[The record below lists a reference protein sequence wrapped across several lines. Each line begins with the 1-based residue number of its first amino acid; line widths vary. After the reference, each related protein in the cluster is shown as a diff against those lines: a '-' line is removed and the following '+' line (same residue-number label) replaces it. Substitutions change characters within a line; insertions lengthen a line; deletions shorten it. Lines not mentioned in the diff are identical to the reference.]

1 MIRAGLPELTA
12 FVAIAQQRSFTG
24 AARTLGVSPSA
35 LSHSMRGLEAR
46 LELRLFNRTTR
57 SVALTEAGE
66 QLFNRVQPLLGDL
79 ECAVNDVT
87 SERNTPS
94 GTIRLSASES
104 SFKPLIRHVM
114 PKFLQDNPQ
123 IHIECIADSRLV
135 DIVADGF
142 DAGIRLFDDVPR
154 DMVAVRFGPDIR
166 FAAVASPGYLG
177 RHPAPLAPHDL
188 KAHRCI
194 RFRFASGTLFR
205 WDFGH
210 SGRTASIDVDGPMT
224 MDNINLM
231 EEAALAGIGIAWLP
245 VHQVDDHL
253 REGRLV
259 HLLPD
264 WGPYYP
270 GACFYYPANRHPPMA
285 LRMFAEAVR
294 QWARDQEGLV
304 QPGNAA
310 TEPPSSGSHGA

>member
-12 FVAIAQQRSFTG
+12 FVAIAEQRSFSG
-24 AARTLGVSPSA
+24 AAKILGVSASA
-35 LSHSMRGLEAR
+35 LSHSMRGLESR

-94 GTIRLSASES
+94 GSIRLSASES

-114 PKFLQDNPQ
+114 PDFLRDNPQ

-154 DMVAVRFGPDIR
+154 DMIAIRFGPDIR
-166 FAAVASPGYLG
+166 FAAVASPDYLN
-177 RHPAPLAPHDL
+177 RHPAPLVPHDL
-188 KAHRCI
+188 KDHRCI

-205 WDFGH
+205 WDLGYQ
-210 SGRTASIDVDGPMT
+210 GRNASIDVDGPMT

-231 EEAALAGIGIAWLP
+231 TEAALAGIGIAWLP
-245 VHQVDDHL
+245 EHQVEDHL
-253 REGRLV
+253 RAGRLV

-270 GACFYYPANRHPPMA
+270 GACLYYPANRHPPMA

-294 QWARDQEGLV
+294 EWARGQLK
-304 QPGNAA
+304 
-310 TEPPSSGSHGA
+310 

>member
-12 FVAIAQQRSFTG
+12 FVAIAEQRSFSG
-24 AARTLGVSPSA
+24 AARVLGVSASA
-35 LSHSMRGLEAR
+35 LSHSMRGLESR

-66 QLFNRVQPLLGDL
+66 QLFLRVQPLLGEL

-94 GTIRLSASES
+94 GLIRLSASES
-104 SFKPLIRHVM
+104 SFTLLIRHVM
-114 PKFLQDNPQ
+114 PQFLQDNPQ
-123 IHIECIADSRLV
+123 IHIECVADSRLV

-154 DMVAVRFGPDIR
+154 DMIAVRFGPDVR
-166 FAAVASPGYLG
+166 FAAVASPAYLR
-177 RHPAPLAPHDL
+177 RHPAPVVPHDL

-205 WDFGH
+205 WDLDH
-210 SGRTASIDVDGPMT
+210 AGRSSSIDVDGPLT

-231 EEAALAGIGIAWLP
+231 EDAALAGLGIAWVP
-245 VHQVDDHL
+245 EHQVEAHL

-264 WGPYYP
+264 WGPTYA
-270 GACFYYPANRHPPMA
+270 GACLYYPANRHPPMA

-294 QWARDQEGLV
+294 EWVRLRA
-304 QPGNAA
+304 
-310 TEPPSSGSHGA
+310 

>member
-12 FVAIAQQRSFTG
+12 FVAIAEQRSFSG
-24 AARTLGVSPSA
+24 AARVLGVSPSA
-35 LSHSMRGLEAR
+35 LSHSMRGLESR

-66 QLFNRVQPLLGDL
+66 QLFKRVQPLLGDL

-87 SERNTPS
+87 SERNSPS
-94 GTIRLSASES
+94 GSIRLSASES
-104 SFKPLIRHVM
+104 SFKPLIRHVI
-114 PKFLQDNPQ
+114 PQFVQDNPQ

-142 DAGIRLFDDVPR
+142 DAGIRLLDDVPR
-154 DMVAVRFGPDIR
+154 DMIAVRFGPDIR
-166 FAAVASPGYLG
+166 FAAVASPDYLA
-177 RHPAPLAPHDL
+177 RHPAPIAPHDL

-205 WDFGH
+205 WDLGH
-210 SGRTASIDVDGPMT
+210 LGRTASIDVDGPMT

-231 EEAALAGIGIAWLP
+231 LEAALAGIGIAWLP
-245 VHQVDDHL
+245 EHQVAEHL
-253 REGRLV
+253 QAGSLV

-270 GACFYYPANRHPPMA
+270 GACLYYPANRHPPMA
-285 LRMFAEAVR
+285 LRLFADAVR
-294 QWARDQEGLV
+294 EWARTQE
-304 QPGNAA
+304 
-310 TEPPSSGSHGA
+310 

>member
-12 FVAIAQQRSFTG
+12 FVAIAEQRSFSG
-24 AARTLGVSPSA
+24 AARLLGVSPSA
-35 LSHSMRGLEAR
+35 LSHSMRGLESR

-66 QLFNRVQPLLGDL
+66 QLFQRVQPLLGDL

-94 GTIRLSASES
+94 GSIRLSASES
-104 SFKPLIRHVM
+104 SFKLLIRHVM
-114 PKFLQDNPQ
+114 PKFLEDNPQ

-154 DMVAVRFGPDIR
+154 DMIAIRFGPDVR
-166 FAAVASPGYLG
+166 FAAVASPGYLET
-177 RHPAPLAPHDL
+177 HPVPKAPHDL

-205 WDFGH
+205 WDLGH
-210 SGRTASIDVDGPMT
+210 LGRTASIDVDGPMT

-231 EEAALAGIGIAWLP
+231 TDAALAGIGIAWLP
-245 VHQVDDHL
+245 EHQVEEHL
-253 REGRLV
+253 KEGRLV

-270 GACFYYPANRHPPMA
+270 GACLYYPSNRHPPMA

-294 QWARDQEGLV
+294 DWVRRQE
-304 QPGNAA
+304 
-310 TEPPSSGSHGA
+310 

>member
-1 MIRAGLPELTA
+1 MTA
-12 FVAIAQQRSFTG
+12 FVAIAEQRSFSG
-24 AARTLGVSPSA
+24 AARVLGVSPSA
-35 LSHSMRGLEAR
+35 LSHSMRGLESR

-66 QLFNRVQPLLGDL
+66 QLFKRVQPLLGDL

-94 GTIRLSASES
+94 GSIRLSASES
-104 SFKPLIRHVM
+104 SFKPLIRHVI

-142 DAGIRLFDDVPR
+142 DAGIRLLDDVPR
-154 DMVAVRFGPDIR
+154 DMIAVRFGADVR
-166 FAAVASPGYLG
+166 FAAVASPDYLV

-205 WDFGH
+205 WDLGH
-210 SGRTASIDVDGPMT
+210 LGRTASIDVDGPMT

-231 EEAALAGIGIAWLP
+231 LEAALAGIGIAWLP
-245 VHQVDDHL
+245 EHQVAEHL
-253 REGRLV
+253 QTGSLV

-270 GACFYYPANRHPPMA
+270 GACLYYPANRHPPMA
-285 LRMFAEAVR
+285 LRMFADAVR
-294 QWARDQEGLV
+294 EWARSQE
-304 QPGNAA
+304 
-310 TEPPSSGSHGA
+310 